1 MNEKERRDR
10 LVQWLETIFQDV
22 QDLLLDDH
30 IFWELQKVVDGNAQF
45 KEASG
50 LFTQWMASSFV
61 QATAVGVRRQAKVDA
76 DSISLA
82 RFLTEIEKYPT
93 LVSRAHYMSLYAG
106 KEAWLLEI
114 GEHDFDTVAGV
125 GAATMPVAVVQ
136 QQMADLKTV
145 VGGIEHHVDRR
156 VAHYDKRGLARPTPT
171 FADLTA
177 SLRTLERLV
186 ILYWRLLKGPSMT
199 TMLPTIQ
206 FDWQDIFR
214 FAWANPAGA
223 AGEIM

>member
-10 LVQWLETIFQDV
+10 LIQWLEIIFQDV

-30 IFWELQKVVDGNAQF
+30 IFWELQKVVEANPEF
-45 KEASG
+45 TEASG
-50 LFTQWMASSFV
+50 LFTQWIASSFV
-61 QATAVGVRRQAKVDA
+61 QATAVGVRRQAKVDI

-82 RFLTEIEKYPT
+82 RFLAEVEKYPS

-106 KEAWLLEI
+106 KDAWLLEI
-114 GEHDFDTVAGV
+114 GEDDFNTVAGV
-125 GAATMPVAVVQ
+125 GAANLPMAVAQ
-136 QQMADLKTV
+136 KQMADLKAAV
-145 VGGIEHHVDRR
+145 RGIEHYVDRR
-156 VAHYDKRGLARPTPT
+156 VAHYDTRGLARATPT
-171 FADLTA
+171 FTDLTT
-177 SLRTLERLV
+177 SLQTLERLI

-214 FAWANPAGA
+214 FAWLKPVDA

>member
-10 LVQWLETIFQDV
+10 LIQWLETIFQDV
-22 QDLLLDDH
+22 HDLLLDDH
-30 IFWELQKVVDGNAQF
+30 IFWELQKVVEANPAF

-61 QATAVGVRRQAKVDA
+61 QATAVGVRRQTKVDA

-82 RFLTEIEKYPT
+82 RFLAEIEKYPS

-106 KEAWLLEI
+106 KEPWLLEI

-125 GAATMPVAVVQ
+125 GAAHPPVAVVQ
-136 QQMADLKTV
+136 QQAADLKAA
-145 VGGIEHHVDRR
+145 VGGIERYVDRR

-177 SLRTLERLV
+177 SLQTLEGLV

-214 FAWANPAGA
+214 FPWAKPVGGT
-223 AGEIM
+223 GEVM